1 MTIRLYT
8 RAGCH
13 LCEQVEVMLARLA
26 PVAALERRD
35 IDAEPA
41 LRDRYGLTVP
51 VVVIDRRWV
60 LVGRIDEPMLRDA
73 LARAQS
79 RV

>member
-13 LCEQVEVMLARLA
+13 LCEQVEAQLARLA
-26 PVAALERRD
+26 PAAALERRD
-35 IDAEPA
+35 IDRDPR
-41 LRDRYGLTVP
+41 LRERYGLTVP
-51 VVVIDRRWV
+51 VVVIDRQWV
-60 LVGRIDEPMLRDA
+60 LVARIDEPMLRDA